1 MNFSRPEYGIVVAI
15 GFLAVVFFLIGRISG
30 WASLANVYRTTG
42 EFLGPMWKFQSGQ
55 LRWRMGY
62 NNCLTLG
69 ANESGLYL
77 SVIFLFR
84 IGHPSLFIP
93 WGDITVSIR
102 KGFLGNHMEFRFK
115 QVQNVPL
122 RVSIPL
128 GEKLLKESGP
138 YGPHIESG
146 GKKNR

>member
-1 MNFSRPEYGIVVAI
+1 MNFSQPEYGIVVAI

-30 WASLANVYRTTG
+30 WATLANVYRATW
-42 EFLGPMWKFQSGQ
+42 EFLGPTWKFQSGQ

-77 SVIFLFR
+77 SVFFLFR
-84 IGHPSLFIP
+84 IGHPPLFIP
-93 WGDITVSIR
+93 WEDITVAAQ

-128 GEKLLKESGP
+128 GEKLLKESGHS
-138 YGPHIESG
+138 GPHIEFG
-146 GKKNR
+146 EKKNL